1 MDAVVTKDIAIRAV
15 LAGACAVPKVGAK
28 ASTLSTEHL
37 IWAEKLFTAEELAA
51 LPIPLWAMSG
61 YGDGY
66 GNGDGYGDG
75 NGYGNGYG
83 NGDGYGDGYG
93 NGDGY
98 GYGYGNGNGDGYGNG
113 NGDGNGDGNG
123 SDPATKILAIQ
134 KAA

>member
-1 MDAVVTKDIAIRAV
+1 MDAVERSPVVTKDIAIRAV
-15 LAGACAVPKVGAK
+15 LAGACTVPKVGAK

-61 YGDGY
+61 D
-66 GNGDGYGDG
+66 
-75 NGYGNGYG
+75 GYGNGYG
-83 NGDGYGDGYG
+83 YGD
-93 NGDGY
+93 
-98 GYGYGNGNGDGYGNG
+98 
-113 NGDGNGDGNG
+113 G